1 MATLSDRDLV
11 QLCVKELYAKMG
23 YPENAKISQ
32 GDLEHTCYLI
42 EERTKIIISL
52 STIKRII
59 SGKFERLPQLSTLD
73 ALTMFIGYA
82 GWHDFKT
89 RKNEENAGRP
99 SVVAQPVS
107 VQTRPKTTFIRNSLL
122 LCGTGLLVA
131 LVILISLPHT
141 DKNVEVDFSV
151 KKVVSDDVPS
161 NVIFNYNIDQLEG
174 DSFFIQ
180 LSWNPKQ
187 RIAILKNNYT
197 RTETYYDP
205 GYHTAKLI
213 SNDKVIKETVVHIPT
228 KKWIGYSKVKFS
240 DLYPEYFHSNCIV
253 HDDVLGASLEC
264 LKESNIDVEKDKIYY
279 YAYFPDSINVNSD
292 NFCMKA
298 RMRMSTVKNTLCP
311 AVIAEVYSENSF
323 FYFTGTTP
331 GCTSEIKALFSDQY
345 LDGKTNDL
353 SSFGYDVMSWQD
365 LSLIVKDRTVSVTIG
380 GKKVFERPYTRPGG
394 FIKGMGFGSNGL
406 CEVDYVELQDSS
418 GNVVYRNDFHTP

>member
-23 YPENAKISQ
+23 YSENAKISQ
-32 GDLEHTCYLI
+32 GELEHVCYLI

-73 ALTMFIGYA
+73 ALTMFVGYA

-89 RKNEENAGRP
+89 RKNAENVRHPPMA
-99 SVVAQPVS
+99 AQPVPAQPPRKS
-107 VQTRPKTTFIRNSLL
+107 AAIRYALL

-131 LVILISLPHT
+131 LVILASLPRT
-141 DKNVEVDFSV
+141 DKNREAVFSV

-187 RIAILKNNYT
+187 RIAIQKNNYT

-228 KKWIGYSKVKFS
+228 RNWIGYSKVKFT
-240 DLYPEYFHSNCIV
+240 DVYPEYFRSDCIV
-253 HDDVLGASLEC
+253 HNDVLGASIEC
-264 LKESNIDVEKDKIYY
+264 LKESNIDIEKDKIYY

-292 NFCMKA
+292 NFRMKA

-311 AVIAEVYSENSF
+311 GLIAEVYSENSF
-323 FYFTGTTP
+323 FYFMGTTP

-345 LDGKTNDL
+345 LDGKTTDL
-353 SSFGYDVMSWQD
+353 SSFGYDVMNWQD
-365 LSLIVKDRTVSVTIG
+365 VELMVKDRTVAVMIG